1 MGTMKINLELI
12 FNLCLALF
20 FYNLIIASVAKSLLL
35 YFFENSKTIQKEKK
49 SFQERIKEVKNE
61 SL

>member
-1 MGTMKINLELI
+1 MKMNIEII
-12 FNLCLALF
+12 FNVCLGLF
-20 FYNLIIASVAKSLLL
+20 LYNLIISSIVKSLLL
-35 YFFENSKTIQKEKK
+35 YFFEHSKTIQKEKK

>member
-1 MGTMKINLELI
+1 MKINLELI

-20 FYNLIIASVAKSLLL
+20 FYNLIISSVAKSLLL
-35 YFFENSKTIQKEKK
+35 YFFEHSKTIQKEKK

>member
-1 MGTMKINLELI
+1 MKINLELV
-12 FNLCLALF
+12 FNVCLALF
-20 FYNLIIASVAKSLLL
+20 FYNLIISSVAKSLLL
-35 YFFENSKTIQKEKK
+35 YFFEHSKTIQKEKK